1 MKKAMVTTT
10 PAALQ
15 TGSASDE
22 IFNQGYSP
30 ATMIEPEQTEP
41 HGLKI
46 NKKWFLIGIT
56 VVILGLAGSLIAV
69 LVTRKSAF
77 ELSLEAP
84 QEIKKMPVY
93 KYRCTANQCVY
104 QNLTKAEMIAQTPT
118 MGPGLMSLRVCE
130 MTCGNGSMLPL
141 PTSVSFGSA
150 DTVAVD
156 ITSFSHSVSGAD
168 GSLVK
173 DMQAAFTELLQYK
186 KKLAVG
192 GIQDSG

>member
-1 MKKAMVTTT
+1 MESPHKTTASPTNGDYQESNSPRGEADEAILVSETRIARNRTRRTWVFLSIVFVIALAVAVT
-10 PAALQ
+10 
-15 TGSASDE
+15 
-22 IFNQGYSP
+22 
-30 ATMIEPEQTEP
+30 
-41 HGLKI
+41 
-46 NKKWFLIGIT
+46 
-56 VVILGLAGSLIAV
+56 VIL
-69 LVTRKSAF
+69 LVKNKNAITDV
-77 ELSLEAP
+77 SLEAP